1 MKTMQMRVLMAG
13 LALSLMASGC
23 TSYTDASGRT
33 VLGFP
38 GQTRM
43 DQPSPE
49 RLMEAKR
56 DARLAE
62 LESSVSRLRNEV
74 DGIGNS
80 INSVSSRT
88 DAVSRQTDTRGADA
102 MALRNEIA
110 ALRDELNAVKG
121 KLDTVPTTL
130 SRLIE
135 DNNKALLVEVDKAIK
150 ARPVA
155 SSSSSGSVRRSS
167 GGGSGKY
174 YEHEV
179 AVGQTLS
186 EIAKVYDISL
196 AEIMAVPENNL
207 KNESI
212 IKVGQ
217 KLLIPVQ

>member
-1 MKTMQMRVLMAG
+1 MMRMRVVMAG
-13 LALSLMASGC
+13 FALLIMASGC
-23 TSYTDASGRT
+23 TSYTDATGRT
-33 VLGFP
+33 VLGFA
-38 GQTRM
+38 GQPKT

-62 LESSVSRLRNEV
+62 LESSVNRLGNEI

-88 DAVSRQTDTRGADA
+88 DAVSRQTDTRGTDA

-110 ALRDELNAVKG
+110 ALRDELNSVKG
-121 KLDTVPTTL
+121 KLDAVPTTL
-130 SRLIE
+130 SRLMDE
-135 DNNKALLVEVDKAIK
+135 NNKALLVEVDKAIK

-155 SSSSSGSVRRSS
+155 SNPSSSSARRSS

-174 YEHEV
+174 YEHEIGT
-179 AVGQTLS
+179 GQTLS
-186 EIAKVYDISL
+186 EIAKVYDVSI
-196 AEIMAVPENNL
+196 AEILAVPENNL
-207 KNESI
+207 KSGSL

-217 KLLIPVQ
+217 KLLIPAK